1 MFRINYSFL
10 KSWIDRVTVLSS
22 LENVSGFLLTHA
34 TAQTVATII
43 IIASGARNHIY

>member
-10 KSWIDRVTVLSS
+10 KSWIDWVTVLSS
-22 LENVSGFLLTHA
+22 LENVSGSLLTHA
-34 TAQTVATII
+34 IAQTGATII